1 MNDAFRCSCAALL
14 VMLGLSACGSS
25 SSGSASATAGV
36 SGSLA
41 GNAGGAISGASNAS
55 AGVGAGG
62 ASAGA
67 GAGTSGALGN
77 ANSGAGSGAPGA
89 SAGAAGASGGA
100 SGASAVAG
108 AGGSAAGS
116 ANYGGSAGYQP
127 WPGGNAVVTVDPVDT
142 YASDLSGLQYE
153 PASTGPA
160 VLWAVQNM
168 PSKLYRLLWN
178 GTTWAS
184 DTSNGWS
191 AGKTLHFANGQ
202 GAPDSE
208 GVTRTAAGG
217 MYVSIERDTDDGNV
231 SRLSVLQYDVTTQV
245 STVNALRE
253 WNLTSDLP
261 ATGANLGLEA
271 ITWLP
276 DSYLVGAGF
285 IDESKNALYVPS
297 NYGDHADG
305 IFLVGVESSGMVYGF
320 ALNHTDNRFTRV
332 ATIDSGN
339 AGIME
344 LSFDADVGY
353 LYAVCDDT
361 CNGRINLLTIDTR
374 ADSASRGKFIIRRGF
389 ERPSTMPNLNNEGF
403 TVTTESTCQNGFK
416 AVFYAE
422 DGSTGGHAIRRD
434 SLPCGAFL

>member
-1 MNDAFRCSCAALL
+1 MNDLFHCSCAALS
-14 VMLGLSACGSS
+14 VMLGLAACGSS
-25 SSGSASATAGV
+25 SSGSVAAAAGD

-41 GNAGGAISGASNAS
+41 GNAGNAEHAMSGASNAG
-55 AGVGAGG
+55 AGV
-62 ASAGA
+62 
-67 GAGTSGALGN
+67 
-77 ANSGAGSGAPGA
+77 
-89 SAGAAGASGGA
+89 GA
-100 SGASAVAG
+100 SGASAAGAGGSLGGASASGGSGTSGAAASGASGAASGAGGVAG
-108 AGGSAAGS
+108 AGGSAAGGVNS
-116 ANYGGSAGYQP
+116 GGSAGYQP

-184 DTSNGWS
+184 DASNGWS
-191 AGKTLHFANGQ
+191 AGKTLHFGNGQ

-208 GVTRTAAGG
+208 GVTRTSAGG
-217 MYVSIERDTDDGNV
+217 LYVSIERDNDAGNV
-231 SRLSVLQYDVTTQV
+231 SRLSVLQYDVTTQP
-245 STVNALRE
+245 SAMTALRE

-271 ITWLP
+271 IAWVP

-285 IDESKNALYVPS
+285 IDESKNAPYVPA
-297 NYGDHADG
+297 NYGAHADG
-305 IFLVGVESSGMVYGF
+305 IFLVGVESSGMVYAF
-320 ALNHTDNRFTRV
+320 VLNHTDNSFTRV
-332 ATIDSGN
+332 ATIVSGN
-339 AGIME
+339 AGIMD

-361 CNGRINLLTIDTR
+361 CSGRINLLTIDTQ
-374 ADSASRGKFIIRRGF
+374 AASASLGKFIVRRGF
-389 ERPSTMPNLNNEGF
+389 ERPSTMANLNNEGF
-403 TVTTESTCQNGFK
+403 TVSSESTCQNGFK

-434 SLPCGAFL
+434 SLPCGPFL